1 MLQTPRAILKRDPA
15 AHNLLEVVLTYPGIR
30 ALFWYRIGHFLN
42 NYHRY
47 ALASLLSQHA
57 AKTTGI
63 SIDPAAQIGKR
74 VFIDHGIGVVI
85 GATAIVGD
93 DVTILHGVTLGA
105 RGGVIVGRRHPVVKR
120 GAFIG
125 ANALLLGPIV
135 IGEEAK
141 IGAGA
146 VVLANVPAHW
156 TAVGDPARLIRKNQ
170 KVMSLPI
177 ETDNCQENVHRA

>member
-15 AHNLLEVVLTYPGIR
+15 AHSLLQVVLTYPGVR
-30 ALFWYRIGHFLN
+30 ALFWHRIAHSLAA
-42 NYHRY
+42 HRHHV
-47 ALASLLSQHA
+47 LASILSQHA

-63 SIDPAAQIGKR
+63 TIDPAAEIGRR
-74 VFIDHGIGVVI
+74 VFIDHGTGVVI
-85 GATAIVGD
+85 GATAIVED

-105 RGGVIVGRRHPVVKR
+105 RNRVENGRRHPIVKR

-135 IGEEAK
+135 VGEEAK

-146 VVLANVPAHW
+146 VVLEDVPAHW
-156 TAVGDPARLIRKNQ
+156 TAVGNPARLIRKNI
-170 KVMSLPI
+170 KVMPI
-177 ETDNCQENVHRA
+177 TLKPAHERAKA